1 MEGWIMESLAE
12 YGYYG
17 VLALILVENLFPPIP
32 SELILTFSGFLVA
45 SHNLSMGWMIAAA
58 TTGSVIGAMFLYG
71 LGMFLDVPRLE
82 RLTVRYGRW
91 FRLKPKDIRRAD
103 AWFNKYGP
111 WTVLICRVIPLV
123 RSLISIPAGMSGM
136 NFPLFVLLTTV
147 GSLVWNSVLIVT
159 GVKLG
164 EHFKSVLGIMDIYSN
179 VVYILIGIG
188 GVIVCSRYITFR
200 RKRV

>member
-1 MEGWIMESLAE
+1 MEGWIMELLAE

-32 SELILTFSGFLVA
+32 SELILTFSGFLVS
-45 SHNLSMGWMIAAA
+45 SHDLSMGWMIAAA

-71 LGMFLDVPRLE
+71 IGMFLDVPRLE
-82 RLTVRYGRW
+82 RLTDRYGRW
-91 FRLKPKDIRRAD
+91 LRLKRKDIRKAD
-103 AWFNKYGP
+103 AWFRKYGP

-136 NFPLFVLLTTV
+136 NFPLFIILTAL
-147 GSLVWNSVLIVT
+147 GSLVWNSILIFM

-164 EHFKSVLGIMDIYSN
+164 EHFESVIRYMDIYSN

-188 GVIVCSRYITFR
+188 GVAACMWYVRLR
-200 RKRV
+200 GKQV

>member
-1 MEGWIMESLAE
+1 MEEWIMELLAE
-12 YGYYG
+12 YSYYG

-45 SHNLSMGWMIAAA
+45 SHSLSMGWMIVAA

-71 LGMFLDVPRLE
+71 IGMFLDVPRLE
-82 RLTVRYGRW
+82 RLTDRYGRW
-91 FRLKPKDIRRAD
+91 LRLKRKDIRRAD
-103 AWFNKYGP
+103 AWFHKYGP
-111 WTVLICRVIPLV
+111 WTVLICRMIPLV

-136 NFPLFVLLTTV
+136 NFPLFIILTTL
-147 GSLVWNSVLIVT
+147 GSLVWNSVLIFT

-164 EHFKSVLGIMDIYSN
+164 ANFESVIRYMDIYSN

-188 GVIVCSRYITFR
+188 GVVACISYVRLR
-200 RKRV
+200 RKWV